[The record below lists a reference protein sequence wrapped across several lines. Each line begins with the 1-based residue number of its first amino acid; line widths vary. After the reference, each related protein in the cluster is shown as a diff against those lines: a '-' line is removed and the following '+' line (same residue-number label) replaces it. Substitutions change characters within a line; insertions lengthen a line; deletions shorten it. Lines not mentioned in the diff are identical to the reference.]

1 MPKVVDNRVVEME
14 FDNANFEKNVG
25 QSLSTLD
32 KLKAALSFKGAEH
45 DFGIVE
51 NAAAGLG
58 KSFSMMEQIATGALR
73 NFGTKLENWAENTI
87 KTMSGVKQV
96 MSGFNKYTTLT
107 ESSFTLQ
114 GQGFKSKDVHK
125 QLKRLTWFTD
135 ETSYNLSDMVDN
147 MAKFT
152 SKGLGLKES
161 ADDMM
166 GIALWAASAGQ
177 NAQTASHAMYQLSQ
191 AMAGPMN
198 LMDWR
203 SIENANMNTA
213 EFQKI
218 ALETAASM
226 GLVEKNAEGM
236 YRSLAPGSEYKDWF
250 SSDRGFRNSLAG
262 KWFTPEVQSAVYRKY
277 TTAVDD
283 IYEYIRKHPG
293 TLVADAIEV
302 LGSQLDEFGV
312 HALLM
317 AQQSKTWADT
327 VNATADAVS
336 TKWSGVFTHIFGNAS
351 QSTEF
356 FSALTEEFYT
366 MFADPMNSLLDVF
379 LEWRQAFGR
388 KEWQGSFI
396 SMLRSVNTVL
406 GSIGGTINKFAFGDR
421 ANKLIEYSKKVKK
434 AYEIAGI
441 SKRTGREGTVIGPD
455 RLLVENASDDY
466 EVMTKARASAL
477 MDLTHKF
484 TEFSKKVQKAAEDTS
499 FFERT
504 TLGILSAFGLVK
516 LAVSGLLT
524 ALKPFEPLVKGVL
537 RWAVNRVLALAD
549 AVSTLYASAKK
560 NNTFTKLFTSILRPF
575 VTLYTKLREFIDK
588 FVPRFQ
594 ERWESFTSHFGKLGD
609 RAKGVKKKFDEFFS
623 SVKSKWEKL
632 FSNWDVDAAIDGIF
646 NGLSKVKQ
654 FVYDLIGV
662 KDDEGFA
669 EWVDNTLTSVSQSF
683 ETFKENATQTFG
695 SVWEDLKL
703 YWKEAL
709 AWIEEHW
716 SGISSTFSDIFEGI
730 KGFGIAFWTAI
741 KAFFSKDTEGDGT
754 SGLEGV
760 IQTFKDLGT
769 ILGTVLGV
777 IGKALK
783 PLADGIKNTLE
794 TMSLEGAGDALTG
807 GGIAALGVAFYKWTQ
822 NFGKGS
828 WMKGFKNVLDGIG
841 ESLGGFTKL
850 LDAKALKEAA
860 IGIAILVASLFILI
874 SLPEGD
880 LARAASAMATIIFI
894 LSTALKK
901 LEGFRTGASIN
912 SKGFNFSK
920 SGAGSTLLMAALSF
934 LAIAAVL
941 KIVAAI
947 PEDDLYR
954 AVTVVSVLMAV
965 MTFMLKAIMKLQRG
979 GTTDDHST
987 NIGHKNNYK
996 NKIGSENS
1004 LVTVGGPAATIFAF
1018 AIFLGA
1024 VILALKKVS
1033 DLSKDKAAFTTAI
1046 TTVGAIVLALGVFLG
1061 VVGSFYKQ
1069 TETVGNITS
1078 PSAML
1083 WKNILALSAAI
1094 YIIAMAFEK
1103 IATIDRNAAGS
1114 GRLLG
1119 TGAFILS
1126 VMGIL
1131 IVFAAVAKNG
1141 NFSNAGK
1148 LTRALLG
1155 FAVAIGII
1163 ALVTAELAKI
1173 KPEQGR
1179 WAGVL
1184 GVLAVIGGIIVAL
1197 ALVGKLYTKNDEQ
1210 IKNFQKFALS
1220 LAVIA
1225 GTIAIVSVGLYAL
1238 SKIDSDKLLT
1248 AIAAM
1253 TVVMGAFAAAGVIG
1267 KFLGHGLTAF
1277 AVALLAISGAVALI
1291 AVSFL
1296 AAAEAIRIFSD
1307 ESLDIHQA
1315 AENIKTFMDEIV
1327 ENLGQWATTLLSAFL
1342 ETALAAVP
1350 ATVEALVDAIATTL
1364 AALTE
1369 KDATGKMKIESL
1381 IDNAL
1386 TIVIAV
1392 FDGIAA
1398 RAGDIV
1404 FSVGN
1409 ALVEILYNLGTW
1421 VQQNKDKISKSLKAV
1436 AQGIIDVIIS
1446 LFDDL
1451 GESIFGEEDWE
1462 EIRSVLEEAM
1472 GWIALVFAPAVAA
1485 AFGKA
1490 FAAFYAL
1497 IAAYE
1502 AIMAEANSEQ
1512 NKADT
1517 IYRHVE
1523 EAAVPT
1529 IANRGFREPF
1539 EITHKGKTYYID
1551 PVELQGL
1558 NIRELDPHEKTLDEI
1573 LYTITEYQTSRNNS
1587 VWGKKLTSDFYNK
1600 FLPETTNGK
1609 SRASG
1614 TVVNNTVTINNPVKE
1629 SSTEQFRKAKVMLAR
1644 LQGT

>member
-1 MPKVVDNRVVEME
+1 MPRVIDDRVVEME

-32 KLKAALSFKGAEH
+32 KLKAALSFKGADH

-51 NAAAGLG
+51 NAAEGLG

-87 KTMSGVKQV
+87 KTMSGVKQI
-96 MSGFNKYTTLT
+96 MEGFNKYTTLT

-114 GQGFKSKDVHK
+114 GQGFKSKEVSK
-125 QLKRLTWFTD
+125 QLRRLTWFTD

-177 NAQTASHAMYQLSQ
+177 NAQTASRAMYQLSQ

-226 GLVEKNAEGM
+226 GLVEKNAKGM

-283 IYEYIRKHPG
+283 IYKYIQKHPG
-293 TLVADAIEV
+293 TLVADAIEA

-351 QSTEF
+351 QSTKF

-388 KEWQGSFI
+388 KEWQSSFI
-396 SMLRSVNTVL
+396 SMLQSVNTVL

-421 ANKLIEYSKKVKK
+421 ANKLIKYSKKVKK

-441 SKRTGREGTVIGPD
+441 SKRTGKAGTVIGPD

-499 FFERT
+499 FFERI
-504 TLGILSAFGLVK
+504 TLGVLSAFGLVK

-524 ALKPFEPLVKGVL
+524 ALKPFEPLVKGIL
-537 RWAVNRVLALAD
+537 RWAVDRVLALAD

-575 VTLYTKLREFIDK
+575 VTLYTKLREFIEK

-594 ERWESFTSHFGKLGD
+594 KRWESFTGHFGKLGD
-609 RAKGVKKKFDEFFS
+609 RAEGVKKKFGEFFDLI
-623 SVKSKWEKL
+623 KSKWEKL
-632 FSNWDVDAAIDGIF
+632 FSNWDVDKTIDGIF

-669 EWVDNTLTSVSQSF
+669 EWVDNTLTSASQSF
-683 ETFKENATQTFG
+683 ETFKENVTRTFG
-695 SVWEDLKL
+695 SVWEDLKQC
-703 YWKEAL
+703 WKEAL

-730 KGFGIAFWTAI
+730 KGFGIAFWMAI
-741 KAFFSKDTEGDGT
+741 KGFFSKDTEGDGT

-760 IQTFKDLGT
+760 IQTFKDFGT
-769 ILGTVLGV
+769 ILGTVLGA
-777 IGKALK
+777 IWKALK
-783 PLADGIKNTLE
+783 PLVDGIKNTLE
-794 TMSLEGAGDALTG
+794 SMSLEGAGDVLEG
-807 GGIAALGVAFYKWTQ
+807 GGIAALGIAFYKWTQ

-828 WMKGFKNVLDGIG
+828 WMKGFKNVLDGVG
-841 ESLGGFTKL
+841 EALGGFTKL

-874 SLPEGD
+874 SLPEDD

-894 LSTALKK
+894 LSTSLKK
-901 LEGFRTGASIN
+901 LSGFTTGASIN
-912 SKGFNFSK
+912 SKGLNFSK

-934 LAIAAVL
+934 VAIAAVL
-941 KIVAAI
+941 KIIAAI

-954 AVTVVSVLMAV
+954 AVTVVSILMGI
-965 MTFMLKAIMKLQRG
+965 MTFMLKAIMKLQNG
-979 GTTDDHST
+979 GNTDDHST
-987 NIGHKNNYK
+987 NIGRKNNYK
-996 NKIGSENS
+996 NKIGSGNS
-1004 LVTVGGPAATIFAF
+1004 LVKVGGPAATIFAF

-1024 VILALKKVS
+1024 VVLALKKVS

-1046 TTVGAIVLALGVFLG
+1046 ITVGAIVLALGVFLV

-1069 TETVGNITS
+1069 TGENGNITA
-1078 PSAML
+1078 PSATL

-1094 YIIAMAFEK
+1094 YIIAMAFKK
-1103 IATIDRNAAGS
+1103 IATIDRDAAGS

-1119 TGAFILS
+1119 TGAFILA

-1131 IVFAAVAKNG
+1131 IRFAAVARNG
-1141 NFSNAGK
+1141 DFSNAGK

-1173 KPEQGR
+1173 KPAQGR
-1179 WAGVL
+1179 WIGVV

-1197 ALVGKLYTKNDEQ
+1197 ALAGKLYTKNDKE

-1225 GTIAIVSVGLYAL
+1225 GAIAIASVGLYAL

-1248 AIAAM
+1248 ALAAM
-1253 TVVMGAFAAAGVIG
+1253 AIVMGSFAAAGVIG
-1267 KFLGHGLTAF
+1267 KFLGDGLIKFST
-1277 AVALLAISGAVALI
+1277 ALLGIAGAVALM
-1291 AVSFL
+1291 AVAFL

-1307 ESLDIHQA
+1307 DSLDIHQA

-1327 ENLGQWATTLLSAFL
+1327 ENVGQWATTLLSAFL
-1342 ETALAAVP
+1342 ETALAGIP
-1350 ATVEALVDAIATTL
+1350 ATVEALVDTIAVTL
-1364 AALTE
+1364 ADLTE
-1369 KDATGKMKIESL
+1369 KDATGKMKIATL

-1386 TIVIAV
+1386 SIVIAV
-1392 FDGIAA
+1392 FGGIAD
-1398 RAGDIV
+1398 RADEIV
-1404 FSVGN
+1404 FSVGD
-1409 ALVEILYNLGTW
+1409 ALVAILYNLGIW
-1421 VQQNKDKISKSLKAV
+1421 VQNNKGKISESLAAV
-1436 AQGIIDVIIS
+1436 VQGIIDVIVD
-1446 LFDDL
+1446 LFDKL
-1451 GESIFGEEDWE
+1451 GETIFGQEDWD
-1462 EIRSVLEEAM
+1462 EIRSILEEAM
-1472 GWIALVFAPAVAA
+1472 SWLGITFVPGVSAMLELAFAPIYAAIEAYKLFKSLFSEEPSEATPTIYDRYAATHGGHRGGGGKIPLAPGQVVGSGTKDDPWKVGGGALKLQKLNGDSATSKTKTSSWSKKLVSDVNALV
-1485 AFGKA
+1485 
-1490 FAAFYAL
+1490 
-1497 IAAYE
+1497 
-1502 AIMAEANSEQ
+1502 
-1512 NKADT
+1512 D
-1517 IYRHVE
+1517 
-1523 EAAVPT
+1523 
-1529 IANRGFREPF
+1529 
-1539 EITHKGKTYYID
+1539 
-1551 PVELQGL
+1551 
-1558 NIRELDPHEKTLDEI
+1558 
-1573 LYTITEYQTSRNNS
+1573 S
-1587 VWGKKLTSDFYNK
+1587 VG
-1600 FLPETTNGK
+1600 NGK
-1609 SRASG
+1609 SRASY
-1614 TVVNNTVTINNPVKE
+1614 TVINNTATVNNPIKE
-1629 SSTEQFRKAKVMLAR
+1629 SSTEQFRKARVLLAR